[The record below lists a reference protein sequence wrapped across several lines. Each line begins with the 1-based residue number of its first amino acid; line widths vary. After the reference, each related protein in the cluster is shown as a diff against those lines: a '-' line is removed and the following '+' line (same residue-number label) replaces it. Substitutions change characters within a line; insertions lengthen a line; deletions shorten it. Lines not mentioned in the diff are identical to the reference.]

1 MKPVSGLTRMLSSLI
16 SSTSTGDRWMYSQ
29 RSLASVR
36 LAVSV
41 LLVELTSQN
50 ALALLYVTVISGSD
64 LRKSRDTG
72 RNWDAEKVQ
81 NSGSGRIQVLAAA
94 PSCFR
99 YAGFACVPAPSICAI
114 DLSVGANSR
123 WMM

>member
-50 ALALLYVTVISGSD
+50 AFAFAYRTLISGSAF
-64 LRKSRDTG
+64 
-72 RNWDAEKVQ
+72 RN
-81 NSGSGRIQVLAAA
+81 
-94 PSCFR
+94 
-99 YAGFACVPAPSICAI
+99 
-114 DLSVGANSR
+114 
-123 WMM
+123 